1 MKKNDL
7 TTELKEKYTAFTD
20 YIGSLSEEEYQYQ
33 YENKWSAAQQLD
45 HIVLCVAPLV
55 QVYGMGK
62 AGIEQ
67 MFGNVTVI
75 RDYET
80 HKAAYLGKLREGG
93 KAPSQYVPVH
103 PEDREVLIGKL
114 SQQISILCEKVN
126 SFSEEELETLAIPH
140 PLLGKIA
147 LKEMLYNA
155 VYHVQHHQ
163 QQAMQNLSHHGNG

>member
-80 HKAAYLGKLREGG
+80 HKAAYLGKLRE
-93 KAPSQYVPVH
+93 
-103 PEDREVLIGKL
+103 VLIGKL

-163 QQAMQNLSHHGNG
+163 QQAMQNLSHQGNG